1 MPFFSKQ
8 TVHFSASMASMAV
21 LGSIRVA
28 NLVFIEIGS
37 ADAGS
42 PRSKNFLSF
51 FPQVSGDLKD
61 PVAF

>member
-1 MPFFSKQ
+1 M
-8 TVHFSASMASMAV
+8 HFSASMASMAV

-37 ADAGS
+37 ADAGYS
-42 PRSKNFLSF
+42 RSKNFLSF
-51 FPQVSGDLKD
+51 FPQVSRDLKD